1 MSSHILSLRNLATIG
16 AIFSLTLTVG
26 CTPIADKRGYVR
38 DEPKIESI
46 QVGVDN
52 KESVYQRLGSPSTSA
67 TLSMD
72 VWYYITSR
80 EERFGF
86 FAPKAT
92 FRDITAVAFD
102 EEDYVADIAD
112 YGLEDGKVVSY
123 VGRKTPTRGKEL
135 TFLEQMFGNIGRLP
149 APNQQQGP

>member
-1 MSSHILSLRNLATIG
+1 MSSRLLSLRNLATIG
-16 AIFSLTLTVG
+16 VLFSITLALG
-26 CTPIADKRGYVR
+26 CSPIADKRGYIR
-38 DEPKIESI
+38 DDPKIESI
-46 QVGVDN
+46 QIGVDN

-67 TLSMD
+67 SLGLE

-86 FAPKAT
+86 FAPKT
-92 FRDITAVAFD
+92 TYREITAVAFD
-102 EEDYVADIAD
+102 ENDFVADIAD
-112 YGLEDGKVVSY
+112 YGLQDGKVVSF

-149 APNQQQGP
+149 APNQQRQ